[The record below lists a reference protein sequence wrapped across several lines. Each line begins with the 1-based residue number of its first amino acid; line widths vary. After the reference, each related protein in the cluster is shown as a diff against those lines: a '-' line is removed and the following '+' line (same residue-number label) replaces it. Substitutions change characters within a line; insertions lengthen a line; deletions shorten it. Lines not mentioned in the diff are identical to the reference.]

1 MHSGKIHDRDFP
13 MELLHPV
20 PAPGTAAGAAGP
32 ITVLINRLVPQAGEE
47 AFAEKLKALLRDFE
61 RFPGA
66 SGSRLFRRSVGG
78 SVEFSILQHFA
89 SQSDHDAW
97 LASPE
102 FERWRCEVAP
112 PVPTPDHVRR
122 YSGMDAFF
130 VSAKAPDA
138 PPRWKMAVLLL
149 VVVYPLSLAIS
160 TWGAPALSALPEL
173 VGSFLTSVFMVWLM
187 TYVLVPMLTKVFQSW
202 LQPGRPPTS

>member
-1 MHSGKIHDRDFP
+1 
-13 MELLHPV
+13 MEMLYPL
-20 PAPGTAAGAAGP
+20 PAPGAPAGSGGP
-32 ITVLINRLVPQAGEE
+32 ITVLVNRFVPQAGEE
-47 AFAEKLKALLRDFE
+47 AFAEKLRELLTDFD
-61 RFPGA
+61 RFPGTA
-66 SGSRLFRRSVGG
+66 GSRLFRRAAGG
-78 SVEFSILQHFA
+78 SVEFSILQQFA
-89 SQSDHDAW
+89 SQADHDAW

-112 PVPTPDHVRR
+112 PVPTPGHVHR

-173 VGSFLTSVFMVWLM
+173 AGSFLTSVFMVWLM
-187 TYVLVPMLTKVFQSW
+187 TYVLVPILTKVFQSW
-202 LQPGRPPTS
+202 LQPGSPPTS